1 MRKLFLLLVVLV
13 CVSCEHYVTEIRDL
27 TLSGL
32 YVVSEVEVVSTDPQY
47 STNTSYRGGQVFQ
60 DNDLPVPFN
69 YIKTND
75 FNINFENNGFNG
87 DFGLIWTNKNQ
98 PSSIPIWLYDTRYTD
113 LDGFRVFNNN
123 AYNLGYI
130 ILQYRTPNNQP
141 ITMTFQ
147 IEKDGFESLQL
158 LSSGTY
164 PIGQYGESKKLR
176 LYLTRIHP

>member
-13 CVSCEHYVTEIRDL
+13 LTSCEHYVTEISDL

-69 YIKTND
+69 RIKTND

-87 DFGLIWTNKNQ
+87 DFGLIWTNKTQ

-113 LDGFRVFNNN
+113 LDGFRVLNNN

-130 ILQYRTPNNQP
+130 VLQYRTSNNHP

-147 IEKDGFESLQL
+147 IEKDGYESLQL

>member
-1 MRKLFLLLVVLV
+1 MRKVFLLLVVLV

>member
-1 MRKLFLLLVVLV
+1 MRKLFLLLVVLIFA
-13 CVSCEHYVTEIRDL
+13 SCEQYVTEISDL

-47 STNTSYRGGQVFQ
+47 STNSSYRGGQIFQ

-69 YIKTND
+69 NIKTND

-87 DFGLIWTNKNQ
+87 DFGLVWTNKTQ
-98 PSSIPIWLYDTRYTD
+98 PSSIPIWLYDTRYNS
-113 LDGFRVFNNN
+113 DGFRVTNNN

-130 ILQYRTPNNQP
+130 VLQYRTLSNQP

-158 LSSGTY
+158 LSSGIY
-164 PIGQYGESKKLR
+164 PIGQYGENKKLR

>member
-1 MRKLFLLLVVLV
+1 MRKLFLLLLVLV
-13 CVSCEHYVTEIRDL
+13 LSSCEKYVTEISDL

-69 YIKTND
+69 RIKTND

-98 PSSIPIWLYDTRYTD
+98 PSSIPIWLYDTRYNS
-113 LDGFRVFNNN
+113 DGFRVLNNN

-130 ILQYRTPNNQP
+130 VLQYRTLENQP
-141 ITMTFQ
+141 IIMTFQ
-147 IEKDGFESLQL
+147 IEKDGYESLQL

-164 PIGQYGESKKLR
+164 PIGQYGENKKLR